1 MTQRTFLVTG
11 ATDGIGRHTALTLAR
26 RGGRVLV
33 HGRTLQK
40 AEATRDALRAES
52 GSAALEAVAGD
63 LSSFDQIHALARDVA
78 GLAPSLDVLVHNAG
92 VFMNERRLSADG
104 FELTFAVNHLAPFL
118 LTHLLLPQLC
128 ASDEPRV
135 VCVSSVAHNRGVI
148 DWDDL
153 NLERGFGGY
162 RAYAASKLMN
172 VLFAFDLA
180 RRLRSPFVAVNALH
194 PGVIG
199 TKLLHDG
206 FGMSGGSV
214 ESGSATSVRLA
225 TDPALA
231 RVSGKYFSDQEEA
244 TASKGAHDRAAQ
256 ERLYEVSARL
266 TGVEGL
272 AAG

>member
-33 HGRTLQK
+33 HGRTPQK

-52 GSAALEAVAGD
+52 GSHTIDAVAGD
-63 LSSFDQIHALARDVA
+63 LSSLDQVRALARDVA
-78 GLAPSLDVLVHNAG
+78 ALAPRVDVLVNNAG
-92 VFMNERRLSADG
+92 VFMNERKLSSDG

-118 LTHLLLPQLC
+118 LTHLLLPQLRH
-128 ASDEPRV
+128 SEEPRIV
-135 VCVSSVAHNRGVI
+135 NVSSVAHARGVI

-153 NLERGFGGY
+153 DMERGFGGY

-172 VLFAFDLA
+172 VLFSFDLA
-180 RRLRSPFVAVNALH
+180 RRLREPFMAVNALH
-194 PGVIG
+194 PGVIA
-199 TKLLHDG
+199 TKLLREG
-206 FGMSGGSV
+206 FGMSGGTL
-214 ESGSATSVRLA
+214 ESGSATSVRVA

-231 RVSGKYFSDQEEA
+231 RTTGKYFSDQREA
-244 TASKGAHDRAAQ
+244 AASKSAHDRAAQ
-256 ERLYEVSARL
+256 ERLYELSAKL
-266 TGVEGL
+266 TGVEPL